1 MKGSCCLHVQQRQ
14 AMKIK
19 TNFVAGVQP
28 LLAPLAIVVWST
40 TLIFC
45 AGLLW
50 LIFDGIATRNELPG
64 LKQQLSEFEAVPTI
78 VAKQGLPSDREL
90 RQTRKQVARL
100 NAITQS
106 KGLTT
111 LTLLAKLEALL
122 PEDTVLA
129 TVHHRAKEG
138 ELLILAQ
145 GANAELLSKFLQR
158 LEEDTQLESV
168 VLTHQKEVKDGEK
181 IVVQFEIHA
190 RVRS

>member
-1 MKGSCCLHVQQRQ
+1 MHEQQRQ

-28 LLAPLAIVVWST
+28 LLAPLAIVVWSSA
-40 TLIFC
+40 LLVF

-50 LIFDGIATRNELPG
+50 LIFDGLAARNELPG
-64 LKQQLSEFEAVPTI
+64 LRQQLSEFEPVPAATP
-78 VAKQGLPSDREL
+78 QQQLPADPEL

-106 KGLTT
+106 RGLST
-111 LTLLAKLEALL
+111 LALLAKLEALL
-122 PEDTVLA
+122 PDDTVLA
-129 TVHHRAKEG
+129 AVHHRAKEG
-138 ELLILAQ
+138 ELLLLAQ

-158 LEEDTQLESV
+158 LEEDEQLESV

>member
-1 MKGSCCLHVQQRQ
+1 
-14 AMKIK
+14 MKIK

-40 TLIFC
+40 AFIVF

-50 LIFDGIATRNELPG
+50 LIFDGIATRKELPG
-64 LKQQLSEFEAVPTI
+64 LKQRLTEIEPTLAVRS
-78 VAKQGLPSDREL
+78 KQELPAEHEL
-90 RQTRKQVARL
+90 RQTRQQVARL

-106 KGLTT
+106 KGLST
-111 LTLLAKLEALL
+111 LALLAKLESLL
-122 PEDTVLA
+122 PDDTVLA
-129 TVHHRAKEG
+129 AVHHRAKEG
-138 ELLILAQ
+138 ELLLLAQ

-158 LEEDTQLESV
+158 LEEDEQLEAV